1 MMKYELWK
9 IFSKSRNRIAVI
21 LMLIL
26 CVVIGI
32 MTVNRIEYVDENGN
46 SSTGIVAA
54 RNLKS
59 VKNQWSGY
67 LTEEV
72 FQKALRK
79 NRQINASKEARSD
92 DIQEQNKAFAKGQEI
107 SGVLDVIRVA
117 FSDYRDYNYYA
128 ADSVTDEEAATVY
141 DRRITTLKDWLDSGE
156 EDYSDAEK
164 AFLIRQYET
173 LDTPFYYEYFDGW
186 SALLQIIPTYLLV
199 LALIIGFLV
208 SGIFSEEFQTKADAI
223 FFSSKCGR
231 NKAIAAKAAAG
242 VLIITVFYFV
252 FVLLYTAGVLMV
264 IGADGAGCP
273 IQLDFW
279 RSVYHITIFQA
290 YLFII
295 AGGYIGTLLAS
306 SLAMLISA
314 YSRST
319 AMAMIVPF
327 IILCAFP
334 FLSRI
339 ITLPGVCTLFPDQ
352 LMEIYIDL
360 KESALF
366 EIGGRVVTS
375 AMIITPLYTIVSLIL
390 YPVIYQV
397 YKRTEVK

>member
-208 SGIFSEEFQTKADAI
+208 SGIFSDEFQTKADAI

-252 FVLLYTAGVLMV
+252 FVFHYYF
-264 IGADGAGCP
+264 
-273 IQLDFW
+273 QKFH
-279 RSVYHITIFQA
+279 VYND
-290 YLFII
+290 LN
-295 AGGYIGTLLAS
+295 G
-306 SLAMLISA
+306 LIKL
-314 YSRST
+314 T
-319 AMAMIVPF
+319 N
-327 IILCAFP
+327 
-334 FLSRI
+334 
-339 ITLPGVCTLFPDQ
+339 
-352 LMEIYIDL
+352 
-360 KESALF
+360 
-366 EIGGRVVTS
+366 
-375 AMIITPLYTIVSLIL
+375 
-390 YPVIYQV
+390 
-397 YKRTEVK
+397 